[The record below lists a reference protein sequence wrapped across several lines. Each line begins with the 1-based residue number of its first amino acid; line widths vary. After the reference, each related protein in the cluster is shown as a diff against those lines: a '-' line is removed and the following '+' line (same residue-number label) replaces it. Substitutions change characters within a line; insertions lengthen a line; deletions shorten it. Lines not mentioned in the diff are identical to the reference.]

1 MTDRRFAQRPDPG
14 LGREGKSSALGCLES
29 RFPGFPGLGRGYGDA
44 MRMDREYAA
53 CTFVVVGLEL
63 SRRGGPYGVS
73 GVAALAAR
81 GDGWV
86 PQWRVHAR
94 VAAPEEGADCAPQG
108 GLVGAASVGAAM
120 AEVERRLTGA
130 PHVVVARL
138 GGVEAATF
146 WEHRASCPR
155 LASLVVWDAMRLA
168 QIACPA
174 VAEPSEKSLA
184 AALGVDLP
192 GAGSLLTQRVWAT
205 SEICRRAV
213 VQGVV
218 AGRWSSLRQ
227 VEDLVGT
234 RPRPVEEHLLPS
246 GPVQESLFD

>member
-1 MTDRRFAQRPDPG
+1 
-14 LGREGKSSALGCLES
+14 
-29 RFPGFPGLGRGYGDA
+29 

-53 CTFVVVGLEL
+53 CMFVAVGLEL
-63 SRRGGPYGVS
+63 SRRSGPYGVT
-73 GVAALAAR
+73 GVAALAAH
-81 GDGWV
+81 GDGWA

-94 VAAPEEGADCAPQG
+94 VAAAEDVESAPRD
-108 GLVGAASVGAAM
+108 GLVWADSVGAAL
-120 AEVERRLTGA
+120 AEVERRLAGT

-138 GGVEAATF
+138 GGVESATF

-192 GAGSLLTQRVWAT
+192 GPGSLLTQRVWAT

-213 VQGVV
+213 LQGVV
-218 AGRWSSLRQ
+218 AGRWSTLRQ
-227 VEDLVGT
+227 VEDLVGK